1 MTAVLSN
8 ILVDVKKRLAERRR
22 GTSLAKLRE
31 QVLTAR
37 RPLDFMAA
45 LEQPKPAIIAEVKRK
60 SPSMGEIAAKAD
72 PVKVARQYVSAGAAA
87 LSVLTEVDH
96 FGGGPEVLTS
106 IRERLPKTALLMKDF
121 IVDVSQLLEARVWG
135 ADCVLLMVSV
145 LGEQVPEYLALATAL
160 GLTSLVEVHDSDE
173 MKLAV
178 RAGAPL
184 IGINNRNLKT
194 MDVKLDTGIA
204 LAAEAPKGAFLV
216 AESGIATGAD
226 VKRLAKAGFHAFLVG
241 TSLMRD
247 GDPGQALEKLR
258 REGKT

>member
-22 GTSLAKLRE
+22 AMSLAKLRD
-31 QVLTAR
+31 QALLARQPGYFIGVLDQAR
-37 RPLDFMAA
+37 
-45 LEQPKPAIIAEVKRK
+45 PAIIAEVKRK
-60 SPSMGEIAAKAD
+60 SPSMGDIDAKAD

-87 LSVLTEVDH
+87 LSVLTEADH
-96 FGGGPEVLTS
+96 FGGGPEVLTA
-106 IRERLPKTALLMKDF
+106 IRERLPKALLLMKDF
-121 IVDVSQLLEARVWG
+121 IVDHSQLFEARLWG
-135 ADCVLLMVSV
+135 ADAVLLMVSV
-145 LGEQVPEYLALATAL
+145 LGDELADYLAVATVL

-173 MKLAV
+173 MKVAI

-194 MDVKLDTGIA
+194 MDVKLETGIA

-241 TSLMRD
+241 TSLMRE
-247 GDPGQALEKLR
+247 GEPGQALEKLR